1 MIGEEYKE
9 IREFSENFAHNF
21 ISGMWCEKEFKMLT
35 GKDMQEIFVKL
46 RNCLCIELDNYLT
59 RKEAHNERQ

>member
-1 MIGEEYKE
+1 MICKEYKE
-9 IREFSENFAHNF
+9 IRDFSENFAHNF

-46 RNCLCIELDNYLT
+46 RNCLCFELDNYLT

>member
-1 MIGEEYKE
+1 MIYKEYKE
-9 IREFSENFAHNF
+9 IQDFSENFAHNF

-46 RNCLCIELDNYLT
+46 RNWLCIDLDKFLT
-59 RKEAHNERQ
+59 EKGGEE